1 MTTSNTVLAFDIG
14 IKNLAW
20 CCLQKS
26 GTTYTILG
34 WDNVNLLEESS
45 NLEKTDTKCLL
56 CKVKGAF
63 LHADQHYCARHT
75 PSGFPAL
82 QDASGKIYK
91 AIPAASV
98 CKQLLTAKGVAKT
111 PVKKDA
117 LVLELAKYYSLP
129 VVKQKVKVGVDTNLT
144 QIHDALRNLVLA
156 NQTIWKTCTTICL
169 ENQPAFKNPTMKSVQ
184 MMLYATLRDNLQP
197 NPPVLKLVHAS
208 KKVQG
213 ATKGDAGY
221 AERKAGSEQRVMT
234 FLEGT
239 QCTNAPAMK
248 LRFTGAAKKSD
259 LADACCMCMD
269 VLA

>member
-1 MTTSNTVLAFDIG
+1 MTSPNTVLAFDIG

-20 CCLQKS
+20 CCLQKN
-26 GTTYTILG
+26 GTNYTILG

-45 NLEKTDTKCLL
+45 NLEKTDAKCLL

-63 LHADQHYCARHT
+63 IHGDQHYCARHT

-82 QDASGKIYK
+82 QDSSGKIYK
-91 AIPAASV
+91 SIPAASV
-98 CKQLLTAKGVAKT
+98 CKQLLSAKGVVKS

-117 LVLELAKYYSLP
+117 IVQELAKYYSLP

-156 NQTIWKTCTTICL
+156 NQTIWKTCTMICL

-197 NPPVLKLVHAS
+197 SPPSIKLVHAS

-248 LRFTGAAKKSD
+248 QRFTGAAKKSD

-269 VLA
+269 ALA